1 MKKKSAGKT
10 NPIKLRPALTP
21 EAQESQ
27 CIALAMDQ
35 ARKQLMEGTASSQI
49 ICHFLKLGSSDSR
62 LDREETEERI
72 KLTKAKTES
81 YESMKHIEELYS
93 NAIEAMKSY
102 GGGGPL
108 DKDI

>member
-1 MKKKSAGKT
+1 MKKKSTGN
-10 NPIKLRPALTP
+10 NPMKLRPALTP
-21 EAQESQ
+21 EAQENQ

-35 ARKQLMEGTASSQI
+35 ARKQLIEGTASSQI
-49 ICHFLKLGSSDSR
+49 ICHFLKLGSSEAR

-72 KLTKAKTES
+72 KLTKAKTDS
-81 YESMKHIEELYS
+81 YESMKHIEELYA
-93 NAIEAMKSY
+93 NAIDAMRSY